1 MIFKHLLLVS
11 QNIEKDQALFNWTLS
26 FAQKHQAHLT
36 VLNVL
41 PELTANLVDWVK
53 NLLPSDILAQQTQT
67 ALSAMHPWAIQANQ
81 AGVPLATR
89 VEFGK
94 PFYRAIQTVLKDNID
109 MVIKQTDE
117 IESPFSQYVFGSQDL
132 HLLRKCPCPVLLH
145 KQGAHLPFERVMAS
159 IDVDIET
166 ENLKPNELNQS
177 ILNLALAIV
186 EQNHSSLTVAHA
198 WQAETENLIRHWNT
212 DMTEA
217 EILRFSEEVRQQH
230 AWALDYE
237 IQPYRELKPDLTVT
251 LPKGRAEQVIPQIA
265 HKQNIDLLVMG
276 TLGRNGLPG
285 LVIGNT
291 AETILEQ
298 IECSVLAIKPAG
310 FISPISL

>member
-1 MIFKHLLLVS
+1 MTFKHLLFVS

-26 FAQKHQAHLT
+26 FAQKHQVHLT
-36 VLNVL
+36 VLSVL
-41 PELTANLVDWVK
+41 PELKANLVDWVK
-53 NLLPSDILAQQTQT
+53 NLLPSDILAQQTQ
-67 ALSAMHPWAIQANQ
+67 AVLSAMHPWAIQANQ
-81 AGVPLATR
+81 AGVRLATR

-94 PFYRAIQTVLKDNID
+94 PFYKAIQTVLKDDID

-117 IESPFSQYVFGSQDL
+117 IESSLSHYVFGSQDL

-159 IDVDIET
+159 IDLDIDS
-166 ENLKPNELNQS
+166 ENLEPNEFNES
-177 ILNLALAIV
+177 ILNLALTIV
-186 EQNHSSLTVAHA
+186 EQDHSSLIVAHA
-198 WQAETENLIRHWNT
+198 WQAEAENLVRRWNT

-217 EILRFSEEVRQQH
+217 DLLRFSEEARQQY
-230 AWALDYE
+230 AGALDYE
-237 IQPYRELKPDLTVT
+237 IQAYRELKPDLTVT
-251 LPKGRAEQVIPQIA
+251 LSKGRAELVIPLIA
-265 HKQNIDLLVMG
+265 QKQNIDLLVMG